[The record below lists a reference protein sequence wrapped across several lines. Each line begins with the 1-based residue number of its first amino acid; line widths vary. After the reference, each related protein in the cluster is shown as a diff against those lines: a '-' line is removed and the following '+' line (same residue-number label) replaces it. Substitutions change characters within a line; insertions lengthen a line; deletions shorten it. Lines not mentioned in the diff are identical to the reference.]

1 MSQNVCERA
10 VSAGAATGDIIRIRS
25 IMRLFAIF
33 GRAIGSTNGQMAK
46 DFLMLQC
53 NMINYRLFACPK
65 SEKLPMRQANNARRF
80 LRDIKYHNTIR

>member
-10 VSAGAATGDIIRIRS
+10 GSAGAATGDVIRIRN

-46 DFLMLQC
+46 DFLMLQRS
-53 NMINYRLFACPK
+53 MTKFRLFACTK
-65 SEKLPMRQANNARRF
+65 SGKLPMRQANNARRF
-80 LRDIKYHNTIR
+80 FGDIKYQNTI